1 ATAGEKALLR
11 LSLDQVL
18 TAGDGIGQARAR
30 RITTQVVHILAVT
43 EGHTSSGRVPR
54 GYILDE
60 RARGRRLL
68 AVLDAFISHGLIREV
83 ADVPVWNGFPFAPRP
98 VDAKEANQRSGR
110 SPPLRLPTAQRR
122 VITVA
127 AIATGTHCRLPGRR
141 RCARSCTP
149 ATRTRRENCWMSS
162 CAPTR
167 LRSRGSSAA
176 PSASPTLT
184 TGTRTRRSEEH

>member
-1 ATAGEKALLR
+1 MCEHSTDMQLLIDQRRRANTARGELLQLIADDILSPWEGLVAAATAGEKALLR

-43 EGHTSSGRVPR
+43 EGHTSSGRVTL

-98 VDAKEANQRSGR
+98 VDAKEDNQR
-110 SPPLRLPTAQRR
+110 
-122 VITVA
+122 
-127 AIATGTHCRLPGRR
+127 
-141 RCARSCTP
+141 
-149 ATRTRRENCWMSS
+149 
-162 CAPTR
+162 
-167 LRSRGSSAA
+167 
-176 PSASPTLT
+176 
-184 TGTRTRRSEEH
+184 